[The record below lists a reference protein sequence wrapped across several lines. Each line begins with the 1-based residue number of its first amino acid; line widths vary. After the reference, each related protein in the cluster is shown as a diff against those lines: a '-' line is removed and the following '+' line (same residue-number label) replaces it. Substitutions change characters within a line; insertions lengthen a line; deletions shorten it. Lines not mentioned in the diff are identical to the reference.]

1 MRETGRDDLIVQ
13 SANAQDSKTV
23 AKLIG
28 AWLFVGIPLV
38 WAVWQV
44 FVKSLA
50 LFKS

>member
-1 MRETGRDDLIVQ
+1 MRETGRDDVIVQ
-13 SANAQDSKTV
+13 GAPAQDSATV

>member
-1 MRETGRDDLIVQ
+1 MRETGRDELIVQ
-13 SANAQDSKTV
+13 GADAQDPLTV
-23 AKLIG
+23 AKLVG